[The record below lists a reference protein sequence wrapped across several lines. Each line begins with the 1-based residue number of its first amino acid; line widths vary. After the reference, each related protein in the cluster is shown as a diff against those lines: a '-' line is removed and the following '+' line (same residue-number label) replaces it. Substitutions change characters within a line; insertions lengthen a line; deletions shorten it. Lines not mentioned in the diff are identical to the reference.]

1 MSGARLGDTRVEGAE
16 PSAGHKTTENLSCG
30 VSMYLQHSD
39 LEQELGI
46 WQCGYYETSARPSLF
61 QPWSTPDLSLTTV
74 TPHGGA

>member
-16 PSAGHKTTENLSCG
+16 PSAGHKTTESLSCG

-46 WQCGYYETSARPSLF
+46 WQCGYYETSLGQASSNCGLH
-61 QPWSTPDLSLTTV
+61 LTCLL
-74 TPHGGA
+74 PL